1 MKNGSFAPIDKI
13 LASRALQ
20 EQCVEK
26 AVLTRIKK
34 RLRAARQRR
43 GCGSASA
50 EVLKA
55 PIHARTA
62 RGPFDTPQ
70 MRELLRRQQRKPNV
84 RKAFDLLDCDDGVR
98 FAIKHGLEAY
108 RDARILIAKA
118 HD

>member
-1 MKNGSFAPIDKI
+1 
-13 LASRALQ
+13 
-20 EQCVEK
+20 
-26 AVLTRIKK
+26 VLTRIKK
-34 RLRAARQRR
+34 RLREKGLALVRVND
-43 GCGSASA
+43 
-50 EVLKA
+50 EVVA
-55 PIHARTA
+55 VPVPIHARTA

-84 RKAFDLLDCDDGVR
+84 RKAFDHLDCDDGVR